1 MLTLFTTPKAFS
13 GHFDIIQRNAI
24 QSWLQLRPS
33 CEVILMGDDAGAAE
47 VAAELGVRH
56 VPDVARNEIGT
67 PLVNSLFQ
75 RAEQL
80 AGRPYLCYVN
90 ADIILMDDFLLAV
103 ERVAATFPQF
113 LLVGRRWD
121 VDICE
126 RLDFSDGWGRR
137 LEVLVAERGKLHG
150 HTGIDYFVF
159 PRDLWA
165 QIPPFAIGRGRWD
178 NWLIYGARLR
188 NIPVVD
194 LTEAVTVVHQNH
206 DYSHYPGGEAAV
218 WKGVESQLNMTLAG
232 GLSHLYNLA
241 DADYRFARNGV
252 RRKITPYSFYRN
264 LVSLSES
271 NSGAALLLKIVRGAW
286 EKIHV

>member
-1 MLTLFTTPKAFS
+1 
-13 GHFDIIQRNAI
+13 
-24 QSWLQLRPS
+24 
-33 CEVILMGDDAGAAE
+33 MGDDAGAAE

-80 AGRPYLCYVN
+80 AGRRYLCYVN
-90 ADIILMDDFLLAV
+90 ADIILTDDFLLAV
-103 ERVAATFPQF
+103 ECVAATFPQF

-121 VDICE
+121 LDICE
-126 RLDFSDGWGRR
+126 PLDFSDGWGRR
-137 LEVLVAERGKLHG
+137 LKVLVAERGRLHG

-159 PRDLWA
+159 PRGLWEE
-165 QIPPFAIGRGRWD
+165 IPPFAIGRGVWD
-178 NWLIYGARLR
+178 NWLIYGARSR

-194 LTEAVTVVHQNH
+194 VTEAVTVVHQNH
-206 DYSHYPGGEAAV
+206 DYSHFPGGEAAL
-218 WKGVESQLNMTLAG
+218 WNGVESQLNKKLAG

-241 DADYRFARNGV
+241 DADYRFTRKGV
-252 RRKITPYSFYRN
+252 RRKITPYFFYRS